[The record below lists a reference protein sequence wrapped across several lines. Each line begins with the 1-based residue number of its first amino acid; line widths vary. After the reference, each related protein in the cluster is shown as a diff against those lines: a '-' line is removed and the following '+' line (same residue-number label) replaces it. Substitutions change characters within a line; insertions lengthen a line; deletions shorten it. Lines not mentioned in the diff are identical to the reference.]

1 MIDATKANKKCLN
14 TIQLLPAL
22 SLYNNRPFV
31 SLQVFSVFSSTS
43 DHSASKLVSMS
54 ATDKLTQWQVLGY
67 QGALLSH
74 FIEPIYVQS
83 ILIGKSP
90 STPQEEIYRKTPCSN

>member
-1 MIDATKANKKCLN
+1 
-14 TIQLLPAL
+14 
-22 SLYNNRPFV
+22 
-31 SLQVFSVFSSTS
+31 
-43 DHSASKLVSMS
+43 MS

-83 ILIGKSP
+83 ILIGKSTRQIMLLRLRI
-90 STPQEEIYRKTPCSN
+90 SKSFLLGNLKADTLLKFSATFSKT

>member
-1 MIDATKANKKCLN
+1 
-14 TIQLLPAL
+14 
-22 SLYNNRPFV
+22 
-31 SLQVFSVFSSTS
+31 
-43 DHSASKLVSMS
+43 MS

-83 ILIGKSP
+83 ILIGKST
-90 STPQEEIYRKTPCSN
+90 STLFIGRQPAQTNLIHLECCIMLLHIMHNGVYLFHPNHDAAYSSVK